1 MIISIGVDCGV
12 SEILKKYNLRSFSF
26 PFDWVVPYNGI
37 SACIADNFE
46 SFIPDRNSRINK
58 HDIYFHH
65 DFNTDTFDQDK
76 IKYTRRCER
85 LLTLLK
91 TTKEQVIFCRRGHAC
106 HHHNEHSGR
115 YSTIRSDID
124 DAEKLHIVLANK
136 YSHLNYKILVFI
148 VCGKCFDATKIY
160 TSTSDKIEL
169 YNIVSPSADHD
180 MFERSFCKVMD
191 ISFLT

>member
-115 YSTIRSDID
+115 YYP
-124 DAEKLHIVLANK
+124 K
-136 YSHLNYKILVFI
+136 
-148 VCGKCFDATKIY
+148 
-160 TSTSDKIEL
+160 
-169 YNIVSPSADHD
+169 
-180 MFERSFCKVMD
+180 
-191 ISFLT
+191 